1 MWVSAS
7 LLFRSLSADVFAFL
21 GLLSL
26 ESPVMNKLLSALLVG
41 GLCIMGAILFFLAG
55 TGIWEKNYFLSS
67 YSSLM
72 GILLHPSFRGVVN
85 GRGVLEIFLAITMI
99 GSDTNPSTPSRVPPQ

>member
-1 MWVSAS
+1 MWVSVS

-26 ESPVMNKLLSALLVG
+26 ESPVMNKLLSALLVVV
-41 GLCIMGAILFFLAG
+41 LSIMGAILFYLPW
-55 TGIWEKNYFLSS
+55 TGIWEKNYFLSR
-67 YSSLM
+67 YPSLM
-72 GILLHPSFRGVVN
+72 RILLHPSFRGVVS
-85 GRGVLEIFLAITMI
+85 GLGVLDIFLAITMI